1 MNRNEFINYVQTA
14 YGVKGDNP
22 WQKDPESTVF
32 RHIGNRKWFA
42 LVMRVKKHCIGVD
55 SDEYIDIVNLKC
67 DKVMVGSALG
77 NNGFYPAY
85 HMNKENWITA
95 ALDGSASEENIKFF
109 LDISFELTAPKIK
122 KYQKN
127 CNP

>member
-1 MNRNEFINYVQTA
+1 MNRNEFINYVQAA

-55 SDEYIDIVNLKC
+55 SDEYIDIVNFKC

-85 HMNKENWITA
+85 HMNKENWITV
-95 ALDGSASEENIKFF
+95 ALDESVPDEKLRMLVDMSYG
-109 LDISFELTAPKIK
+109 LTRK
-122 KYQKN
+122 KLRRKN
-127 CNP
+127 K

>member
-32 RHIGNRKWFA
+32 RHIGDRKWFA
-42 LVMRVKKHCIGVD
+42 IVMRVKRSSLGLNG
-55 SDEYIDIVNLKC
+55 EELIDIVNFKC

-109 LDISFELTAPKIK
+109 LDLSFELTAPKIK
-122 KYQKN
+122 QYQKN

>member
-1 MNRNEFINYVQTA
+1 MNRNEFINYVRTA

-55 SDEYIDIVNLKC
+55 SDEYIDIVNFKC
-67 DKVMVGSALG
+67 DKVMVGPALG
-77 NNGFYPAY
+77 NKGFYPAY

>member
-42 LVMRVKKHCIGVD
+42 IVMRVKRSSLGLNG
-55 SDEYIDIVNLKC
+55 EELIDIVNFKC

-85 HMNKENWITA
+85 HMNKKHWLTVLLQKDA
-95 ALDGSASEENIKFF
+95 
-109 LDISFELTAPKIK
+109 DISLVQELLAES
-122 KYQKN
+122 YQLVEK
-127 CNP
+127 

>member
-42 LVMRVKKHCIGVD
+42 IVMRVKRSSLGLNG
-55 SDEYIDIVNLKC
+55 EELIDIVNFKC

-77 NNGFYPAY
+77 NKGFYPAY
-85 HMNKENWITA
+85 HMNKENWITV
-95 ALDGSASEENIKFF
+95 ALDESVPDEKLRMLVDMSY
-109 LDISFELTAPKIK
+109 ELTRK
-122 KYQKN
+122 KLRRKN
-127 CNP
+127 K

>member
-55 SDEYIDIVNLKC
+55 SDEYIDIVNFKC

-95 ALDGSASEENIKFF
+95 G
-109 LDISFELTAPKIK
+109 T
-122 KYQKN
+122 
-127 CNP
+127 

>member
-42 LVMRVKKHCIGVD
+42 LVMRVKKHCIGVE
-55 SDEYIDIVNLKC
+55 SDEYIDIVNFKC

-85 HMNKENWITA
+85 HMNKENWITV
-95 ALDGSASEENIKFF
+95 ALDESVPDEKLRMLVDMSY
-109 LDISFELTAPKIK
+109 ELTK
-122 KYQKN
+122 KKLRKN
-127 CNP
+127 K

>member
-1 MNRNEFINYVQTA
+1 MNREQFINYVQTA

-42 LVMRVKKHCIGVD
+42 LVTRVKKHCIGVD
-55 SDEYIDIVNLKC
+55 SDEYIDIVNFKC

-77 NNGFYPAY
+77 NKGFYPAY
-85 HMNKENWITA
+85 HMNKENWIMA

-122 KYQKN
+122 
-127 CNP
+127 

>member
-42 LVMRVKKHCIGVD
+42 IVMRVKRSSLGLNG
-55 SDEYIDIVNLKC
+55 EELIDIVNFKC

-85 HMNKENWITA
+85 HMNKENWITV
-95 ALDGSASEENIKFF
+95 ALDESVPDEKLRMLVDMSY
-109 LDISFELTAPKIK
+109 ELTRK
-122 KYQKN
+122 KLRKK
-127 CNP
+127 

>member
-42 LVMRVKKHCIGVD
+42 LVMRVKRSSLGLNG
-55 SDEYIDIVNLKC
+55 EELIDIANFKC

-85 HMNKENWITA
+85 HMNKENWITV
-95 ALDGSASEENIKFF
+95 ALDERVPDEKLRMLVDMSY
-109 LDISFELTAPKIK
+109 ELTRK
-122 KYQKN
+122 KLRRKN
-127 CNP
+127 K

>member
-55 SDEYIDIVNLKC
+55 SDEYIDIVNFKC

-85 HMNKENWITA
+85 HMNKENWITV
-95 ALDGSASEENIKFF
+95 ALDERVPDEQLRMLVDMSY
-109 LDISFELTAPKIK
+109 ELTRK
-122 KYQKN
+122 KFRRKN
-127 CNP
+127 K

>member
-55 SDEYIDIVNLKC
+55 SDEYIDIVNFKC

-85 HMNKENWITA
+85 HMNKENWITV
-95 ALDGSASEENIKFF
+95 ALDESVPDEKLRMLVDMSYG
-109 LDISFELTAPKIK
+109 LTRK
-122 KYQKN
+122 KLRRKN
-127 CNP
+127 K

>member
-55 SDEYIDIVNLKC
+55 SDEYIDIVNFKC

-77 NNGFYPAY
+77 NKGFYPAY
-85 HMNKENWITA
+85 HMNKENWITV
-95 ALDGSASEENIKFF
+95 ALDESAPDEKLRMLVDMSY
-109 LDISFELTAPKIK
+109 ELTRK
-122 KYQKN
+122 KLRRKN
-127 CNP
+127 K

>member
-42 LVMRVKKHCIGVD
+42 L
-55 SDEYIDIVNLKC
+55 
-67 DKVMVGSALG
+67 G

-109 LDISFELTAPKIK
+109 LDLSFELTAPKIK
-122 KYQKN
+122 QYQKN

>member
-1 MNRNEFINYVQTA
+1 MNREQFINYVQTA

-32 RHIGNRKWFA
+32 RHIGNRKQFA
-42 LVMRVKKHCIGVD
+42 LVVRVKKHCIGVD
-55 SDEYIDIVNLKC
+55 SDEYIDIVNFKC

-77 NNGFYPAY
+77 NKGFYPAY

-122 KYQKN
+122 
-127 CNP
+127 

>member
-1 MNRNEFINYVQTA
+1 MNREQFINYVQTA

-55 SDEYIDIVNLKC
+55 SYEYIDIVNFKC

-77 NNGFYPAY
+77 NKGFYPAY

-122 KYQKN
+122 
-127 CNP
+127 

>member
-42 LVMRVKKHCIGVD
+42 LVMRVKKHCIGVE
-55 SDEYIDIVNLKC
+55 SDEYIDIVNFKC

-85 HMNKENWITA
+85 HMNKENWITV
-95 ALDGSASEENIKFF
+95 ALDERVPDEKLRMLVDMSY
-109 LDISFELTAPKIK
+109 ELTRK
-122 KYQKN
+122 KLRRKN
-127 CNP
+127 K

>member
-42 LVMRVKKHCIGVD
+42 LVMRVKRSSLGLNG
-55 SDEYIDIVNLKC
+55 EELIDIVNFKC
-67 DKVMVGSALG
+67 DKVMVSSALG

-109 LDISFELTAPKIK
+109 LDLSFELTAPKIK
-122 KYQKN
+122 QYQKN

>member
-14 YGVKGDNP
+14 YCVKGDNP

-55 SDEYIDIVNLKC
+55 SDEYIDIVNFKC

-77 NNGFYPAY
+77 NKGFYPAY
-85 HMNKENWITA
+85 HMNKENWITV
-95 ALDGSASEENIKFF
+95 ALDESVPDEKLRMLVDMSY
-109 LDISFELTAPKIK
+109 ELTRK
-122 KYQKN
+122 KLRRKN
-127 CNP
+127 K

>member
-1 MNRNEFINYVQTA
+1 MNRNEFINYVQTT

-42 LVMRVKKHCIGVD
+42 LVMRVKRSSLGLNG
-55 SDEYIDIVNLKC
+55 EELIDIANFKC

-109 LDISFELTAPKIK
+109 LDLSFELTAPKIK

>member
-42 LVMRVKKHCIGVD
+42 IVMRVKRSSLGLNG
-55 SDEYIDIVNLKC
+55 EELIDIVNFKC

-85 HMNKENWITA
+85 HMNKENWITV
-95 ALDGSASEENIKFF
+95 ALDESVPDEKLRMLVDMSY
-109 LDISFELTAPKIK
+109 ELTRK
-122 KYQKN
+122 KLRRKN
-127 CNP
+127 K

>member
-22 WQKDPESTVF
+22 WQKDPVSTVF

-42 LVMRVKKHCIGVD
+42 LVMRVKRSSLGLNG
-55 SDEYIDIVNLKC
+55 EELIDIVNFKC

-85 HMNKENWITA
+85 HMNKENWITV
-95 ALDGSASEENIKFF
+95 ALDERVPDEKLRMLVDMSY
-109 LDISFELTAPKIK
+109 ELTRK
-122 KYQKN
+122 KLRRKN
-127 CNP
+127 K

>member
-42 LVMRVKKHCIGVD
+42 IVMRVKRSSLGLNG
-55 SDEYIDIVNLKC
+55 EELIDIVNFKC

-85 HMNKENWITA
+85 HMNKENWVTV
-95 ALDGSASEENIKFF
+95 ALDESVPDEKLRMLVDMSY
-109 LDISFELTAPKIK
+109 ELTRK
-122 KYQKN
+122 KLRRKN
-127 CNP
+127 K

>member
-42 LVMRVKKHCIGVD
+42 IVMRVKRSSLGLNG
-55 SDEYIDIVNLKC
+55 EELIDIVNFKC

-85 HMNKENWITA
+85 HMNKENWITV
-95 ALDGSASEENIKFF
+95 ALDERVPDEKLRMLVDMSY
-109 LDISFELTAPKIK
+109 ELTRK
-122 KYQKN
+122 KLRRKN
-127 CNP
+127 K

>member
-22 WQKDPESTVF
+22 WQKDTESTVF

-55 SDEYIDIVNLKC
+55 CDEYIDIVNFKC

-95 ALDGSASEENIKFF
+95 ALDGSAREENIKFF
-109 LDISFELTAPKIK
+109 LDLSFELTAPKIK

>member
-55 SDEYIDIVNLKC
+55 SDEYIDIVNFKC

-77 NNGFYPAY
+77 NKGFYPAY
-85 HMNKENWITA
+85 HMNKENWITV
-95 ALDGSASEENIKFF
+95 ALDERVPDEKLRMLVDMSY
-109 LDISFELTAPKIK
+109 ELTRK
-122 KYQKN
+122 KLRRKN
-127 CNP
+127 K

>member
-67 DKVMVGSALG
+67 DKVMVGSALC

-109 LDISFELTAPKIK
+109 LDLSFELTAPKIK

>member
-1 MNRNEFINYVQTA
+1 MNREQFINNVQTA

-42 LVMRVKKHCIGVD
+42 LVMRVKKHCIGVE
-55 SDEYIDIVNLKC
+55 SDEYIDIVNFKC

-85 HMNKENWITA
+85 HMNKENWISA

-122 KYQKN
+122 
-127 CNP
+127 

>member
-22 WQKDPESTVF
+22 WQKDPESPVF

-55 SDEYIDIVNLKC
+55 SDEYIDIVNFKC
-67 DKVMVGSALG
+67 DKVMVDSALG
-77 NNGFYPAY
+77 NKGFYPAY
-85 HMNKENWITA
+85 HMNKENWITV
-95 ALDGSASEENIKFF
+95 ALNESVPDEKLRMLVDMSY
-109 LDISFELTAPKIK
+109 ELTRK
-122 KYQKN
+122 KPRRKN
-127 CNP
+127 K

>member
-42 LVMRVKKHCIGVD
+42 IVMRVKRSSLGLNG
-55 SDEYIDIVNLKC
+55 EELIDIVNFKC

-77 NNGFYPAY
+77 NKGFYPAY
-85 HMNKENWITA
+85 HMNKENWITV
-95 ALDGSASEENIKFF
+95 ALDESVPDEKLRMLVDMSYG
-109 LDISFELTAPKIK
+109 LTRK
-122 KYQKN
+122 KLRRKN
-127 CNP
+127 K

>member
-55 SDEYIDIVNLKC
+55 SDEYIDIVNFKC

-85 HMNKENWITA
+85 HMNKENWITL
-95 ALDGSASEENIKFF
+95 ALDERVPDEKLRMLVDMSY
-109 LDISFELTAPKIK
+109 ELTRK
-122 KYQKN
+122 KLRRKN
-127 CNP
+127 K

>member
-42 LVMRVKKHCIGVD
+42 IVMRVKRSSLGLNG
-55 SDEYIDIVNLKC
+55 EELIDIVNFKC

-85 HMNKENWITA
+85 HMNKENWITV
-95 ALDGSASEENIKFF
+95 ALDERVPDEKLRMLVDMSY
-109 LDISFELTAPKIK
+109 ELTRK
-122 KYQKN
+122 KLRKN
-127 CNP
+127 K

>member
-42 LVMRVKKHCIGVD
+42 IVMRVKRSSLGLNG
-55 SDEYIDIVNLKC
+55 EELIDIVNFKC

-77 NNGFYPAY
+77 NKGFYPAY
-85 HMNKENWITA
+85 HMNKENWITV
-95 ALDGSASEENIKFF
+95 ALDERVPDEKLRMLVDMSY
-109 LDISFELTAPKIK
+109 ELTRK
-122 KYQKN
+122 KLRRKN
-127 CNP
+127 K

>member
-109 LDISFELTAPKIK
+109 LDLSFELTAPKIK